1 MPKTAEEVLTGLLST
16 SYKLDETGVTALK
29 EADGSFKD
37 DSIDHLLKLDAERV
51 ATLRGDPEK
60 LKAENYSRGK
70 REALEALE
78 KELKDEF
85 GVKTSDVKGTALIK
99 QIIAEKIG
107 SANGDLTDDKIKA
120 SKLYREL
127 EEHMQT
133 KEKSFAD
140 KLKEHEEKL
149 RSEFNSVR
157 DTESVLDQAK
167 AIFKGM
173 KPKLPKNDDVA
184 AAQMSLLDNFVKGH
198 KFQITRDKD
207 GKVADVVVMKED
219 GSGRLE
225 DQHGHAVKFDDLIR
239 TGARRFYEFEDDERK
254 QGAPDPKR
262 SGSSDDTGDHGGAY
276 DPKTTAEYAQL
287 WKEINQSYQGSDRI
301 EQWRLLKEA
310 GVKNGVVS

>member
-1 MPKTAEEVLTGLLST
+1 MAKTAEEVLTGLLST
-16 SYKLDETGVTALK
+16 SYKLDETGVAALK

-37 DSIDHLLKLDAERV
+37 DSTDHLLKLDAERV

-78 KELKDEF
+78 KELKEEF
-85 GVKTSDVKGTALIK
+85 GVKASDVKGTALIK
-99 QIIAEKIG
+99 HIIAEKAG
-107 SANGDLTDDKIKA
+107 TANSDLSDDKIKA

-133 KEKSFAD
+133 KEKSFEE

-167 AIFKGM
+167 NLFKGM
-173 KPKLPKNDDVA
+173 KPKLPKNEEVA
-184 AAQMSLLDNFVKGH
+184 ANQMSLLENFVKGH
-198 KFQITRDKD
+198 KFQLTRDKE
-207 GKVADVVVMKED
+207 GKVTDIVPMKED

-239 TGARRFYEFEDDERK
+239 AGARKFYEFEDGERK
-254 QGAPDPKR
+254 LGAPDPGR
-262 SGSSDDTGDHGGAY
+262 SGGSNDTGDQGGAY
-276 DPKTTAEYAQL
+276 DPKTVSEYAKL
-287 WKEINQSYQGSDRI
+287 FGEIRRSYEGTERI
-301 EQWRLLKEA
+301 EQWKLLKEA
-310 GVKNGVVS
+310 GIKNGVVS